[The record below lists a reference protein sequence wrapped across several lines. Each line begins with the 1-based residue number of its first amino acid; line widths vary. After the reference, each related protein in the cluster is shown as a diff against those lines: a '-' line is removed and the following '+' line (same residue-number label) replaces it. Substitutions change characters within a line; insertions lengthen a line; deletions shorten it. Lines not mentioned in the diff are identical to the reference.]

1 MKIKET
7 VKANVS
13 LKAHPIGL
21 KTIMNTYFSEI
32 EDKSDI
38 NGAKNVLILG
48 GSSGY
53 GLATRIVA
61 SSKMHA
67 NTINVCYE
75 NEPEKKRTGTAGYWN
90 MKYFNELTNTSSID
104 FNIDAFSDQSI
115 QTVIKRLKEENIKVD
130 LVVFSLAAGA
140 KMTPNGLVT
149 SALKP
154 IGKSVVGRTIDM
166 AKNIIKE
173 VEIEPANEQEIND
186 TVFVMGGSDWYNWI
200 KQLSEADCLVPN
212 CKTLSYT
219 YIGGVTTKDIYR
231 DGTIG
236 KAKEDLEATVDKL
249 NKDFDVDACVVSAKA
264 IASKASVFIPSM
276 PIYAGC
282 LYEVMKKNSV
292 HETVTEHIYRLFNE
306 MVYGDKVVLDD
317 KLRIRIDHLEVSDE
331 IQKQTI
337 ELMEQ
342 LSDEELL
349 SLNGTKDFVTEFYN
363 INGFRINN
371 VDYEA
376 EVDIDSLI

>member
-1 MKIKET
+1 MIIKEA

-21 KTIMNTYFSEI
+21 KVLMDQYFNEI
-32 EDKSDI
+32 SDKETI

-61 SSKMHA
+61 SSKMNA

-75 NEPEKKRTGTAGYWN
+75 GEPEKKRTGTAGFWN
-90 MKYFNELTNTSSID
+90 MKFYNEKTNTNSID
-104 FNIDAFSDQSI
+104 FNIDAFSKESRDL
-115 QTVIKRLKEENIKVD
+115 VIKRIKEEEIKID

-140 KMTPNGLVT
+140 KMTPDGLVS

-154 IGKSVVGRTIDM
+154 IGKKVTGRTIDM
-166 AKNIIKE
+166 AKATIKE
-173 VEIEPANEQEIND
+173 VEIEPANEQEIKD
-186 TVFVMGGSDWYNWI
+186 TVFVMGGIDWYNWI
-200 KQLSEADCLVPN
+200 KDLSNADCLTPK
-212 CKTLSYT
+212 CKTISYT
-219 YIGGVTTKDIYR
+219 YIGATTTKDIYR

-236 KAKEDLEATVDKL
+236 KAKEDLEATVNKL
-249 NKDFDVDACVVSAKA
+249 NDEFDVEAHVVSAKA

-282 LYEVMKKNSV
+282 LYEVMKKNNV
-292 HETVTEHIYRLFNE
+292 HETVTEHIYRLFDQMIYGNE
-306 MVYGDKVVLDD
+306 PIIDEENRV
-317 KLRIRIDHLEVSDE
+317 RIDHLEVDE
-331 IQKQTI
+331 DIQNQTI
-337 ELMEQ
+337 ELMNK
-342 LSDEELL
+342 LSDDEILHL
-349 SLNGTKDFVTEFYN
+349 DGTKEFINEFYK
-363 INGFRINN
+363 INGFRIEG

-376 EVDIDSLI
+376 EVDLESLI